1 MSGMTVYYTKQLKY
15 ATVILFINILLN
27 PYNHLSSYLIKWKR
41 VFFPWNAGVLTMH
54 HKNKYVGKYLY
65 AQSNNSNIAMT
76 LEYYVPC

>member
-1 MSGMTVYYTKQLKY
+1 MKES
-15 ATVILFINILLN
+15 
-27 PYNHLSSYLIKWKR
+27 
-41 VFFPWNAGVLTMH
+41 FFPWNAGVLTMH